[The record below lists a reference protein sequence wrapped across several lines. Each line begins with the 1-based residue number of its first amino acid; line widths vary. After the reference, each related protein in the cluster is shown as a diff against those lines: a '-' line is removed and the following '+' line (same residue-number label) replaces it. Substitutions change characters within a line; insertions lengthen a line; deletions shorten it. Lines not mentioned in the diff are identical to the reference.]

1 MSLEYQRL
9 KKCIST
15 TNSSK
20 NLVQNNK
27 KNTFTYTAGIWNLL
41 CSKEYHWVFWEK
53 TIFSMKIN
61 ELKINTKKTKINI
74 LPRFNR
80 TLQLHHAAETG
91 MGANLLFYRYFSI
104 VSSKYIWKILNFFSC
119 DFFIKEITFQSKKYS
134 KKFPIQM
141 HKTQMVK
148 PQYILHRKKVN
159 PINISNEIFQIMS
172 K

>member
-27 KNTFTYTAGIWNLL
+27 KKHFYVYSGYLEPI
-41 CSKEYHWVFWEK
+41 VFKRVSLSFLRKDHFLDENQWIK
-53 TIFSMKIN
+53 NKH
-61 ELKINTKKTKINI
+61 KKTKINI
-74 LPRFNR
+74 LPSFNR

-119 DFFIKEITFQSKKYS
+119 DFFIKEITFQSKKFS

-159 PINISNEIFQIMS
+159 PTNIFNEIFQIMS